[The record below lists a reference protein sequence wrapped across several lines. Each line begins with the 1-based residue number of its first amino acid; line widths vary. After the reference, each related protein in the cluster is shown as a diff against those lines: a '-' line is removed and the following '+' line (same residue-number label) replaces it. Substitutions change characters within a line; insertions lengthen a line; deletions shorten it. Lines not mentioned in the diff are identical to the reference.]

1 MICKGCQIL
10 KKCRILTDIGI
21 AQNPEWE
28 QKTDLIENLSPI
40 LTAQFAS
47 IPPMLA
53 HKIRPLLNLLA
64 IITHIRKYD
73 AVITADIKT
82 AQLFALLRR
91 TFFIRK
97 PRHIVLELMLDEED
111 RTTTWKMKRMIQRF
125 LFSSVDVIFVSASQE
140 VEAYAKRF
148 NLPKSLF
155 KFIHFHTNIIEPKMF
170 RSPNGY
176 ILSAGRTGRDFHTH
190 VEAARALPMKFVI
203 ISDQQSAKGINP
215 PDNVSLFIDIPRQD
229 YLEFVKECSFVVV
242 PLQNLVKSTGQVVIL
257 EAMAYG
263 KPVVSTDTVGTR
275 DYILSG
281 FNGILVPPN
290 DPISL
295 RKAICQLAN
304 DHSLQENLSRNAF
317 NFVKENCTFDIYVKK
332 ILDTVEALA

>member
-1 MICKGCQIL
+1 M
-10 KKCRILTDIGI
+10 TDIGI

-28 QKTDLIENLSPI
+28 QKTDLIENLRPS

-47 IPPMLA
+47 IPPMIA
-53 HKIRPLLNLLA
+53 QKIRPLLNLLV

-91 TFFIRK
+91 AFFIRK
-97 PRHIVLELMLDEED
+97 PKHIVLELMLDEEA
-111 RTTTWKMKRMIQRF
+111 RTTKWKMKRMIQRF

-155 KFIHFHTNIIEPKMF
+155 KFIHFHTNIIKPKMF

-176 ILSAGRTGRDFHTH
+176 VLSAGRTGRDFHTL
-190 VEAARALPMKFVI
+190 VEAATALPMRFVI
-203 ISDQQSAKGINP
+203 ISDQQSAKGINL
-215 PDNVSLFIDIPRQD
+215 PDNVSLFVDIPREE
-229 YLEFVKECSFVVV
+229 YLQFVMDCSFVVV
-242 PLQNLVKSTGQVVIL
+242 SLQNLVKSTGQVVIL

-263 KPVVSTDTVGTR
+263 KPVVATDTVGTR
-275 DYILSG
+275 DYIQSG
-281 FNGILVPPN
+281 VNGILVPPN
-290 DPISL
+290 NPVSL
-295 RKAICQLAN
+295 KKAIRQLVT
-304 DHSLQENLSRNAF
+304 DRSLQEKLSQNAL

-332 ILDTVEALA
+332 ILDAVEALT